1 MLLFGVTNLKDKYY
15 MVCILIWINLLVY
28 IITDK
33 LIISAHYFTENKM
46 EQYGCAFEIQVIS
59 LTHGQANVINS
70 NDQLIEEEIT
80 ESLNHFTL
88 AH

>member
-1 MLLFGVTNLKDKYY
+1 
-15 MVCILIWINLLVY
+15 
-28 IITDK
+28 
-33 LIISAHYFTENKM
+33 M